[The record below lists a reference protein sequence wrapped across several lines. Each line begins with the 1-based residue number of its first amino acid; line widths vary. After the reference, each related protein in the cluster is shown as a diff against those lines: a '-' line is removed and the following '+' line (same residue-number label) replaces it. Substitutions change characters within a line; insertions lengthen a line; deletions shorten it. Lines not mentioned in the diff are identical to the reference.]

1 MPLITLRI
9 SRINYFALGACF
21 GLRKFYVLIYLDEN
35 VSVRQQKEVIL
46 LKAILKHYQVNDYE
60 MFEVAK
66 KCSVAF

>member
-9 SRINYFALGACF
+9 NRINYFALGACF
-21 GLRKFYVLIYLDEN
+21 ERKFYVLIYLDEN